1 MDDSGYGVFNV
12 YFQCN
17 KNMNKTAPFLEIKDL
32 TVAYGENVIM
42 HDVNFTVNT
51 EDVFIIMGGSGCGKS
66 TLLTVLTGL
75 KRPVKG
81 TEIFAGKPFWG
92 QEASKADRDALMRKA
107 GILYQSGALW
117 SSMTLA
123 ENIALPLEQY
133 TDLTPAEIRD
143 IVALK
148 LDLVG
153 LGGFQ
158 NYYPSEISG
167 GMKKRAGLA
176 RALALDPQIV
186 FFDEPSAG
194 LDPISSKNLDDLI
207 MQIKENLHTTI
218 VMVTH
223 ELPSIFAIGTNSI
236 YLDAQ
241 TKTVIAHGDPNELL
255 KNPPN
260 ETIAHFLTRGKK

>member
-1 MDDSGYGVFNV
+1 MDDRRDGNSDF
-12 YFQCN
+12 YFQRVRGVA
-17 KNMNKTAPFLEIKDL
+17 MAEPFLEIKDL

-42 HDVNFTVNT
+42 HDVSFTVNA

-81 TEIFAGKPFWG
+81 SENFAGKPFWG
-92 QEASKADRDALMRKA
+92 GNATKADRDIAMRKA

-158 NYYPSEISG
+158 NYYPAEISG

-194 LDPISSKNLDDLI
+194 LDPISSKIL
-207 MQIKENLHTTI
+207 TI
-218 VMVTH
+218 
-223 ELPSIFAIGTNSI
+223 
-236 YLDAQ
+236 
-241 TKTVIAHGDPNELL
+241 
-255 KNPPN
+255 
-260 ETIAHFLTRGKK
+260 

>member
-1 MDDSGYGVFNV
+1 METSPYLKIEDF
-12 YFQCN
+12 
-17 KNMNKTAPFLEIKDL
+17 
-32 TVAYGENVIM
+32 TVAYGDNIIM
-42 HDVNFTVNT
+42 HDVSFEVKRG
-51 EDVFIIMGGSGCGKS
+51 DVFIIMGASGCGKS
-66 TLLTVLTGL
+66 TLLSVLTGL
-75 KRPVKG
+75 KSPAKG
-81 TEIFAGKPFWG
+81 TETFGGQIFWG
-92 QEASKADRDALMRKA
+92 PGATRTGRDILMRKA
-107 GILYQSGALW
+107 GILYQGGALW

-133 TDLTPAEIRD
+133 TKLTPAEIRD
-143 IVALK
+143 IIALK

-158 NYYPSEISG
+158 NYYPAEISG

-176 RALALDPQIV
+176 RALALDPDIV

-207 MQIKENLHTTI
+207 LQIKENMNTTI

-236 YLDAQ
+236 YLDVD
-241 TKTVIAHGDPNELL
+241 TKTVTAKGNPKELL

-260 ETIAHFLTRGKK
+260 EKIEHFLTRGEK

>member
-1 MDDSGYGVFNV
+1 MT
-12 YFQCN
+12 
-17 KNMNKTAPFLEIKDL
+17 KPFLEIKGL

-42 HDVNFTVNT
+42 HDVDFTVN
-51 EDVFIIMGGSGCGKS
+51 ERDVFIIMGGSGCGKS

-75 KRPVKG
+75 KAPEKG
-81 TEIFAGKPFWG
+81 TETFAGKPFWG
-92 QEASKADRDALMRKA
+92 NGATKADRDALMRKA

-123 ENIALPLEQY
+123 ENVAMPLEQY
-133 TDLTPAEIRD
+133 TDFTPAEIKD
-143 IVALK
+143 LVALK

-158 NYYPSEISG
+158 NYYPAEISG

-194 LDPISSKNLDDLI
+194 LDPISSKNLDDLLL
-207 MQIKENLHTTI
+207 QIRENLRTTI

-236 YLDAQ
+236 YLDAR
-241 TKTVIAHGDPNELL
+241 TKTVIARGNPNELL

-260 ETIAHFLTRGKK
+260 ETLEHFLTRGKK

>member
-1 MDDSGYGVFNV
+1 MT
-12 YFQCN
+12 
-17 KNMNKTAPFLEIKDL
+17 KPFLEIKGL

-42 HDVNFTVNT
+42 RDVDFIVN
-51 EDVFIIMGGSGCGKS
+51 ERDVFIIMGGSGCGKS

-75 KRPVKG
+75 KAPEKG
-81 TEIFAGKPFWG
+81 TETFAGKPFWG
-92 QEASKADRDALMRKA
+92 DGATKADRDALMRKA

-123 ENIALPLEQY
+123 ENVAMPLEQY
-133 TDLTPAEIRD
+133 TSLTPAEIKD
-143 IVALK
+143 MVALK

-158 NYYPSEISG
+158 NYYPAEISG

-207 MQIKENLHTTI
+207 LQIRENLRTTI

-236 YLDAQ
+236 YLDAR
-241 TKTVIAHGDPNELL
+241 TKTVIARGDPNELL

-260 ETIAHFLTRGKK
+260 ETLEHFLTRGKK

>member
-1 MDDSGYGVFNV
+1 MT
-12 YFQCN
+12 
-17 KNMNKTAPFLEIKDL
+17 KPFLEIKGL

-42 HDVNFTVNT
+42 RDVDFIVN
-51 EDVFIIMGGSGCGKS
+51 ERDVFIIMGVSGCGKS

-75 KRPVKG
+75 KAPEKG
-81 TEIFAGKPFWG
+81 TETFAGKPFWG
-92 QEASKADRDALMRKA
+92 DGATKADRDALMRKA

-123 ENIALPLEQY
+123 ENVAMPLEQY
-133 TDLTPAEIRD
+133 TSLTPAEIKD
-143 IVALK
+143 MVALK

-158 NYYPSEISG
+158 NYYPAEISG

-207 MQIKENLHTTI
+207 LQIRENLRTTI

-236 YLDAQ
+236 YLDAR
-241 TKTVIAHGDPNELL
+241 TKTVIARGDPNELL

-260 ETIAHFLTRGKK
+260 ETLEHFLTRGKK

>member
-1 MDDSGYGVFNV
+1 M
-12 YFQCN
+12 
-17 KNMNKTAPFLEIKDL
+17 AEAFLEISDF
-32 TVAYGENVIM
+32 TVTYDENVIM
-42 HDVNFTVNT
+42 HDVNFTVNK

-66 TLLTVLTGL
+66 TLLSVLTGL
-75 KRPVKG
+75 KEPAKG
-81 TEIFAGKPFWG
+81 TEAFEGKPFWG
-92 QEASKADRDALMRKA
+92 KNATKENRDALMRKA

-123 ENIALPLEQY
+123 ENVALPLEEY
-133 TDLTPAEIRD
+133 THLSASEIKE

-158 NYYPSEISG
+158 NYYPAEISG

-176 RALALDPQIV
+176 RALALDPEIV

-207 MQIKENLHTTI
+207 LQIKENLHTTI

-236 YLDAQ
+236 YLDAAS
-241 TKTVIAHGDPNELL
+241 KTIIARGDPKELL

-260 ETIAHFLTRGKK
+260 ETLKHFLTRGEK

>member
-1 MDDSGYGVFNV
+1 MVG
-12 YFQCN
+12 
-17 KNMNKTAPFLEIKDL
+17 PFLEIKDF

-42 HDVNFTVNT
+42 RDVSFTVNR
-51 EDVFIIMGGSGCGKS
+51 EDVFVIMGGSGCGKS
-66 TLLTVLTGL
+66 TLLSVLTGL
-75 KRPVKG
+75 KMPAKG
-81 TEIFAGKPFWG
+81 TEIFNGRSFWG
-92 QEASKADRDALMRKA
+92 NGASKADRDACMRQA

-123 ENIALPLEQY
+123 ENVALPLEQY
-133 TDLTPAEIRD
+133 TNLTSAEIKD

-158 NYYPSEISG
+158 DYYPAEISG

-207 MQIKENLHTTI
+207 LQIKENLHTTI

-223 ELPSIFAIGTNSI
+223 ELPSIFAVATNSI
-236 YLDAQ
+236 YLDVN
-241 TKTVIAHGDPNELL
+241 TKTVIAYGNPTELL

-260 ETIAHFLTRGKK
+260 ATVEHFLTRGQK

>member
-1 MDDSGYGVFNV
+1 M
-12 YFQCN
+12 
-17 KNMNKTAPFLEIKDL
+17 TEPFLEIKDL

-42 HDVNFTVNT
+42 HDVSFTVNT

-81 TEIFAGKPFWG
+81 TEVFAGKPFWG
-92 QEASKADRDALMRKA
+92 NGAQKNDRDMSMRKA

-158 NYYPSEISG
+158 DYYPAEISG

-186 FFDEPSAG
+186 FLTNRPR
-194 LDPISSKNLDDLI
+194 DLI
-207 MQIKENLHTTI
+207 RSVLKIWTI
-218 VMVTH
+218 
-223 ELPSIFAIGTNSI
+223 
-236 YLDAQ
+236 
-241 TKTVIAHGDPNELL
+241 
-255 KNPPN
+255 
-260 ETIAHFLTRGKK
+260 